1 MRRYIAAFIAVGVFG
16 SLLSFKVDNASRF
29 KKSKV
34 IYAKSF
40 KNDKKRKKQEK
51 NKKNK
56 KKYKVL
62 KAPKPKYINMGKF
75 KITAY
80 CPCNKCSEGYGRHT
94 ATGHLARAKHTIAV
108 DPKVIKYGT
117 KVKIGNTVYTAE
129 DCGGD
134 VKGKHI
140 DVYFNHHSEV
150 NRHGVKYRKVRAIA

>member
-1 MRRYIAAFIAVGVFG
+1 MRRIIAAFLVVGV
-16 SLLSFKVDNASRF
+16 LALSFNNA
-29 KKSKV
+29 
-34 IYAKSF
+34 
-40 KNDKKRKKQEK
+40 DKIFEKLNILAK
-51 NKKNK
+51 NKPIKNKAK

-80 CPCNKCSEGYGRHT
+80 CPCRKCSEGYGRQT

-150 NRHGVKYRKVRAIA
+150 NRHGVKYRKVIKWNK

>member
-1 MRRYIAAFIAVGVFG
+1 MRRYIVAFLAVGVV
-16 SLLSFKVDNASRF
+16 LSFKNNSSRTF
-29 KKSKV
+29 EKSKV
-34 IYAKSF
+34 IFAKSNKSFRNDKKSF
-40 KNDKKRKKQEK
+40 KKA
-51 NKKNK
+51 K

-80 CPCNKCSEGYGRHT
+80 CPCRKCSEGYGRQT

-140 DVYFNHHSEV
+140 DVYFNSHSEV
-150 NRHGVKYRKVRAIA
+150 NRHGVKYRKVRKWNK

>member
-1 MRRYIAAFIAVGVFG
+1 MRRFIAAFLVVGVV
-16 SLLSFKVDNASRF
+16 LSFTNNSSRIF
-29 KKSKV
+29 EKSKV
-34 IYAKSF
+34 IFAKSNKL
-40 KNDKKRKKQEK
+40 KNA
-51 NKKNK
+51 K
-56 KKYKVL
+56 KKCKVL

-80 CPCNKCSEGYGRHT
+80 CPCRKCSEGYGRQT

-108 DPKVIKYGT
+108 DPKVIRYGA

-140 DVYFNHHSEV
+140 DVYFNSHSEV
-150 NRHGVKYRKVRAIA
+150 DRHGVKYRKVRKWNK